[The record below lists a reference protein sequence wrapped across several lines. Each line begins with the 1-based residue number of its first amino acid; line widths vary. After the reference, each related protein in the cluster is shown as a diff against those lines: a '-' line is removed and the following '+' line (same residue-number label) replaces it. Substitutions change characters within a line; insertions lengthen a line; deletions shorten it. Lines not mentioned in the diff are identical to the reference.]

1 MIMKKEITRW
11 KKIGKYQDI
20 FRSKYGKFI
29 GKQLF
34 KHPVTGKEEEYV
46 FHGEGDGV
54 RVLGLTDDKKVIAI
68 REYQHAVDE
77 IIVQLP
83 TGGTKEKEKPQ
94 KAARRELLEETGYR
108 AAKIIDLGESYSLP
122 RSSPT
127 KEYSFLALG
136 CKKIKNQKLDSSEQI
151 EILEIPLSEWI
162 NLVQK
167 GEIKQDVSAV
177 ATFRALRHLGLL
189 NLLEQKSF

>member
-1 MIMKKEITRW
+1 VRCRVYIISLAR
-11 KKIGKYQDI
+11 IFFS
-20 FRSKYGKFI
+20 FRSKYGQFI

-83 TGGTKEKEKPQ
+83 PGGTKEKEKPQ

-108 AAKIIDLGESYSLP
+108 AAKIIDLGYG
-122 RSSPT
+122 RT
-127 KEYSFLALG
+127 YFLWKSHL
-136 CKKIKNQKLDSSEQI
+136 
-151 EILEIPLSEWI
+151 PLSKFNRMKKKDLK
-162 NLVQK
+162 NLE
-167 GEIKQDVSAV
+167 EIFEK
-177 ATFRALRHLGLL
+177 FR
-189 NLLEQKSF
+189 